1 MLVDSHIHTEISTD
15 SKMKLEEALACA
27 DKLGIGLTLTEHVD
41 LGYPDKT
48 MFNFNYDDYFA
59 RYGSYRSDKLRLGVE
74 IGMETAY
81 TEANRKIAEAHPFDY
96 VLGSIHIVDGIDIYQ
111 EEFYRGRPK
120 QLTYGRYFQS
130 MIDCLTSDT
139 YIDALG
145 HIDYISRYARYDNT
159 EIDYNAFRDY
169 IDEVLHLVIEREIAL
184 ELNTRRLYVA
194 PQSAYMLDTIFRR
207 YEELGGS
214 LVTIGSDAH
223 KTEAVGWSIK
233 DAMALVD
240 RWGLRPVYYENRRPH
255 DMK

>member
-15 SKMKLEEALACA
+15 SKMVITDAIDRAK
-27 DKLGIGLTLTEHVD
+27 KMGIGLTITEHID
-41 LGYPDKT
+41 LGYPEEGK
-48 MFNFNYDDYFA
+48 FIFEPKDYFA
-59 RYGSYRSDKLRLGVE
+59 RYGDLRSPNLRLGVE
-74 IGMETAY
+74 IGMQTEY
-81 TEANRKIAEAHPFDY
+81 TDKNRKIAESHPFDF
-96 VLGSIHIVDGIDIYQ
+96 VLGSIHMVDGIDIYH

-120 QLTYGRYFQS
+120 HLTYGRYFQS
-130 MIDCLTSDT
+130 MIDCLMSDM

-145 HIDYISRYARYDNT
+145 HIDYISRYAHYDNT
-159 EIDYNAFRDY
+159 EIEYSQFREY

-184 ELNTRRLYVA
+184 ELNTRRLYTA
-194 PQSAYMLDTIFRR
+194 PQAAYMLDTIYRR
-207 YEELGGS
+207 YKELGGS

-223 KTEAVGWSIK
+223 RPDNIGWAIK